1 MTITLLILCYF
12 LMAFLMSCLIYRVD
26 GSNHTDEGMPIIL
39 GLLWPCVVPIAIVGG
54 FISLWHWA
62 MKKVC
67 D

>member
-1 MTITLLILCYF
+1 
-12 LMAFLMSCLIYRVD
+12 MSCLIYRVD